1 MSKVKLLALLIL
13 LSAVIIGCGEKP
25 EGEVTKKTLKNGL
38 TVLVKEDYKSPVV
51 SIVTWVNAGYFN
63 EPDSLSGISH
73 LLEHMFFKGTQRR
86 SVGDLARE
94 TKAAGGYLNAG
105 TIYEHTCYYTVL
117 PSESFEKG
125 LDIQSDALQNC
136 AIDSEE
142 LAKESKVVI
151 QEIKRKLDNPD
162 AFSYEKLLELAFD
175 KHWIRRWRMGFEDQV
190 ASWSRNHLYNYYKT
204 RYRPQNIIISVV
216 GDIKTSQAFNLI
228 KKYYETMPKG
238 EFKTEFSLEEP
249 PQTEFKYRRMTADI
263 NRNIVHVGFH
273 VPGVLNDDLYPLTVL
288 DYILSGGRASRLY
301 REVKEKQGLADAV
314 SSYYY
319 SFKDFGYFTIA
330 AEQAKGK
337 PGELLRA
344 LLTEVERFRISDV
357 GRTELKRALNQLES
371 SYLHSLE
378 DVNGQAQNYA
388 VCESY
393 GDYRLADTY
402 LERLRAVTAQ
412 DIRRVANQYFV
423 LTNASVLEYLP
434 ADKKFKKYSKNKLE
448 QDLSNTIE
456 NYRQTFRSPLEEIG
470 PVVGTPPVGG
480 KEYPNQPVNKQILDN
495 GMTVIVKENHSL
507 PIVSTAVY
515 FFGGTFTEGAD
526 KAGITQLVAKTSL
539 KGTMT
544 MSAEQIAGDIE
555 GLGSSISY
563 EVDRD
568 YFGFTLESMSR
579 TFEESFALFS
589 QVILNPSFPKEEL
602 EKEKKDL
609 IASIDRQKDSMRS
622 FPVELCQQALFE
634 NHPYGLP
641 SLGDI
646 NAIKKIT
653 VADLVNKHRKSVVTG
668 NMIIVFVGD
677 ITFDEAVRL
686 TPKHLG
692 RMNVGE
698 RLPGSRAQVTLSS
711 MHSKIVRRDKAQS
724 AQAIGIL
731 TCDYS
736 SPDYEPLKVLQNVAS
751 GMGGR
756 LWTEVRDKRSLA
768 YSVYGYQSS
777 GALAGAFICYIATSP
792 ENAEKARELT
802 LGVLSD
808 FKDEPVSPEELERSK
823 NYISGSWVI
832 YLQPNAT
839 QANVYGRWELAGKGY
854 QAVWEYPEKIRQ
866 VSAEQ
871 LMDVAAKYFDT
882 EYYAL
887 GMIKGLGAT
896 VEQRE

>member
-1 MSKVKLLALLIL
+1 MSKAKLLALLIF
-13 LSAVIIGCGEKP
+13 LSAVIIGCGKKP
-25 EGEVTKKTLKNGL
+25 EGEVTKKVLKNGL
-38 TVLVKEDYKSPVV
+38 TVLVKEDHKVPVV
-51 SIVTWVNAGYFN
+51 SIVTWVKAGYFN
-63 EPDSLSGISH
+63 EPDSLTGISH
-73 LLEHMFFKGTQRR
+73 LLEHMFFKGTQKRG
-86 SVGDLARE
+86 VGELARE

-136 AIDSEE
+136 AIDSTE

-162 AFSYEKLLELAFD
+162 AFSSEKLLELAFD
-175 KHWIRRWRMGFEDQV
+175 KHRIRRWRMGFEEQV
-190 ASWSRNHLYNYYKT
+190 ASWSRDDLYNYYKT

-216 GDIKTSQAFNLI
+216 GDIETSKALNLI
-228 KKYYETMPKG
+228 KKYCEGIPKG
-238 EFKTEFSLEEP
+238 DFKTEFSPEEP

-263 NRNIVHVGFH
+263 NRNIIHVGFH
-273 VPGVLNDDLYPLTVL
+273 VPGVLDDDFYPLTVF
-288 DYILSGGRASRLY
+288 DYILSGGRSSRLY
-301 REVKEKQGLADAV
+301 REVKEKRGLAESV

-319 SFKDFGYFTIA
+319 SFKDFGYFTIT
-330 AEQAKGK
+330 AEQADGE
-337 PGELLRA
+337 PGELLKA
-344 LLTEVERFRISDV
+344 LLTEVERFKISNV
-357 GRTELKRALNQLES
+357 GRAELNRALNQLES

-378 DVNGQAQNYA
+378 DVNGQAQIYA
-388 VCESY
+388 ECESY
-393 GDYRLADTY
+393 GDYKMVDTY
-402 LERLRAVTAQ
+402 LEKLRAVTVQ
-412 DIRRVANQYFV
+412 DIRRVANKYFV
-423 LTNASVLEYLP
+423 LSNASVLEYLP
-434 ADKKFKKYSKNKLE
+434 SDKKFKKYSKHELE
-448 QDLSNTIE
+448 KDLSDAIE
-456 NYRQTFRSPLEEIG
+456 NYRQAFRLPLEEIG

-480 KEYPNQPVNKQILDN
+480 KEYPDQPVKKQVLDN

-515 FFGGTFTEGAD
+515 FFGGTFTENAD
-526 KAGITQLVAKTSL
+526 NAGITQLMAKTSL
-539 KGTMT
+539 KGTMN

-555 GLGSSISY
+555 GLGSTISY

-568 YFGFTLESMSR
+568 YFGFRLESMSSN
-579 TFEESFALFS
+579 FEESFALFA
-589 QVILNPSFPKEEL
+589 QVILNPSFTEEEI

-609 IASIDRQKDSMRS
+609 IASINRQKDSMGS
-622 FPVELCQQALFE
+622 YPVELCQQALFE

-641 SLGDI
+641 SLGDV
-646 NAIKKIT
+646 NAIKKISR
-653 VADLVNKHRKSVVTG
+653 ADLVNKHRKSVVTG
-668 NMIIVFVGD
+668 NVVIVFAGD
-677 ITFDEAVRL
+677 ITFDEAIRL
-686 TPKHLG
+686 APKHLG

-698 RLPGSRAQVTLSS
+698 RLPMPKSEVKLSS
-711 MHSKIVRRDKAQS
+711 IHSKTVRRDRAQS

-731 TCDYS
+731 TCSYS

-768 YSVYGYQSS
+768 YSVYGYQGS

-802 LGVLSD
+802 LEVISG
-808 FKDEPVSPEELERSK
+808 FKDEPVSPDELEMSK
-823 NYISGSWVI
+823 NYVRGSWAI
-832 YLQPNAT
+832 YLQTNST
-839 QANVYGRWELAGKGY
+839 QADLYGRWELSGKGY

-871 LMDVAAKYFDT
+871 LMNVANKYFDT

-887 GMIKGLGAT
+887 GMIEGVGAK